1 MTKRIVASPH
11 DEIVPLRTAAQDAEL
26 APDDRL
32 LADGLAA
39 LYSAPPPGAR
49 VDPTDGWARLQG
61 EAQRLARQRRRSYL
75 LRELF
80 SAWTPRP
87 LQLVAACLLIGI
99 VLTAADRP
107 LRAPAQTP
115 SAAPT
120 AALSELVLA
129 SSRASFA
136 AVSRTLRLRVGAEL
150 KIEHG
155 TVAIEQADRAAT
167 RIALTSGEVRLHVP
181 PLPGRGKLVVATSDA
196 EVIVHGTRFSVRKI
210 DALST
215 AVAVDE
221 GLVEVRPQG
230 GGRGPV
236 FLRPGESLIIP
247 GLARY
252 EKEIEARAKKLIDAG
267 RCEDPEHSIESYLTL
282 MPAGA
287 DVSAAQYLQGFC
299 AAQRKDADDA
309 IRWFERAAVGSQ
321 DGVRA
326 DNALARAAKLR
337 ADRSESDGTA
347 AWRRYLERFPHGLHR
362 ESAARFLSGAR

>member
-1 MTKRIVASPH
+1 MTKRILARPH
-11 DEIVPLRTAAQDAEL
+11 EEIVPLRTAAQDAEL
-26 APDDRL
+26 APEDRL
-32 LADGLAA
+32 LAAGLAS
-39 LYSAPPPGAR
+39 LYAAPPPGSK
-49 VDPTDGWARLQG
+49 VDPSAGWARLQR
-61 EAQRLARQRRRSYL
+61 EAQSLARRRRRSYL
-75 LRELF
+75 LRELLA
-80 SAWTPRP
+80 AWTPRP
-87 LQLVAACLLIGI
+87 LQLVTACLLLGI
-99 VLTAADRP
+99 VLTAAERP
-107 LRAPAQTP
+107 GRAPVPATSSAP
-115 SAAPT
+115 S
-120 AALSELVLA
+120 EFVLA

-136 AVSRTLRLRVGAEL
+136 AASRTLRLRVGAEL
-150 KIEHG
+150 QIEHG

-196 EVIVHGTRFSVRKI
+196 EVIVHGTRFSVRKT

-236 FLRPGESLIIP
+236 FLRPGESLTVP

-252 EKEIEARAKKLIDAG
+252 EKEVEARAKKLIDAG
-267 RCEDPEHSIESYLTL
+267 RCDDPEHSVESYLTL
-282 MPAGA
+282 VPAGA

-337 ADRSESDGTA
+337 ADRSESDGTS

-362 ESAARFLSGAR
+362 ESAERFLSGAR